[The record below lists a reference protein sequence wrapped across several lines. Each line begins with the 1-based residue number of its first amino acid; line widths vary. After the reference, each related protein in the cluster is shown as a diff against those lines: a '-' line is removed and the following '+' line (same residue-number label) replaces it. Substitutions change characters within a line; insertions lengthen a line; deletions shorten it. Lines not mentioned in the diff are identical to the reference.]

1 MRVRLTD
8 DVRLFWNYAIHD
20 LHRGAEFIGDLA
32 HHLASTGAPVEVIE
46 HDPEP
51 GPAPAQAPAPPAG
64 ANPQSEGLQPPG
76 PDGLDIAGTIDTV
89 LTWVGTDPAR
99 AQQALDAEAAK
110 GDGARATL
118 TTRLDAILQA
128 VAP

>member
-1 MRVRLTD
+1 VRVRLTD

-20 LHRGAEFIGDLA
+20 LRQGAEFIGDLA
-32 HHLASTGAPVEVIE
+32 HHLHTTGAPVEVIE

-51 GPAPAQAPAPPAG
+51 GPEQPPAPPTG
-64 ANPQSEGLQPPG
+64 PNPESEGLQPSV

-89 LTWVGTDPAR
+89 LTWVGVDPVR
-99 AQQALDAEAAK
+99 AQQALDAERAK

-118 TTRLDAILQA
+118 TTRLDAILQST
-128 VAP
+128 AP